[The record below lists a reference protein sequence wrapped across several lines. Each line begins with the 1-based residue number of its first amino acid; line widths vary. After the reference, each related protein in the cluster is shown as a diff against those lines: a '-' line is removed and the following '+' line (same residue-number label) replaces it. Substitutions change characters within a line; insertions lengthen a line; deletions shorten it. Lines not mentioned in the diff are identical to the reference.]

1 MTFPATD
8 CAFEGFRLTRR
19 APVAVL
25 SWAAAYAVFIAIL
38 FLRVG
43 PHFVTVLSV
52 ITEMQ
57 AQGQTEPSPED
68 VERLMQA
75 YGVIIGWAMPLG
87 LLFSALIST
96 AIVRSVI
103 RPDERKFG
111 YLRVGKDE
119 LRVLGASLI
128 VSLIMFGVTFAGF
141 MIVTVAMAGAMAL
154 PALWLVV
161 VLLSLGVIALLAW
174 LSVRLSLVVPSTFAE
189 GRIVLKPA
197 FAMTGKKVF
206 WPLLGMAIIAG
217 VMAMLVGLLGSAVA
231 APLSLMVGG
240 NERLIAMEGASVP
253 SLLSALGPMLAVSL
267 VVQAV
272 LSAAQVAIMYAPFSA
287 AYLQL
292 KGAPRPCTDGED
304 A

>member
-38 FLRVG
+38 FLLVG

-128 VSLIMFGVTFAGF
+128 VSLIMFGVTLAGF

-189 GRIVLKPA
+189 GRIVLKSA

-292 KGAPRPCTDGED
+292 KGAPRP
-304 A
+304 

>member
-25 SWAAAYAVFIAIL
+25 SWAAAYAVFIGL
-38 FLRVG
+38 MFLLVG

-68 VERLMQA
+68 IERLAQA

-87 LLFSALIST
+87 LLFSAVIST
-96 AIVRSVI
+96 AIARSVI
-103 RPDERKFG
+103 RPEDRKFG

-119 LRVLGASLI
+119 LRVLGASLL
-128 VSLIMFGVTFAGF
+128 VFLIMFAVTLAGF
-141 MIVTVAMAGAMAL
+141 MIVTAAMAGAMAL

-161 VLLSLGVIALLAW
+161 VLLSLAIIGLLVW

-189 GRIVLKPA
+189 GRIMLKPA

-217 VMAMLVGLLGSAVA
+217 IMAMLVGLLGSAVA
-231 APLSLMVGG
+231 APLNLMVGG
-240 NERLIAMEGASVP
+240 SEQLVAMQGVSVP

-272 LSAAQVAIMYAPFSA
+272 LSAAQIVIMYAPFSA

-292 KGAPRPCTDGED
+292 KGAPSV
-304 A
+304 

>member
-19 APVAVL
+19 APLAVL
-25 SWAAAYAVFIAIL
+25 SWAAAYAVFIGL
-38 FLRVG
+38 MFLLVG

-68 VERLMQA
+68 VERLAQA
-75 YGVIIGWAMPLG
+75 YGVILGCAMPLG
-87 LLFSALIST
+87 LLFSAVIST
-96 AIVRSVI
+96 AIARSVI
-103 RPDERKFG
+103 RPEDRKFG

-119 LRVLGASLI
+119 LRVLGASLL
-128 VSLIMFGVTFAGF
+128 VSLIMFAVTFAGF
-141 MIVTVAMAGAMAL
+141 MVVTVATAGAMAL

-161 VLLSLGVIALLAW
+161 VLLSLAIIGLLIW

-189 GRIVLKPA
+189 GRIMLKPA

-217 VMAMLVGLLGSAVA
+217 IMAMLVGLLGSAVA

-240 NERLIAMEGASVP
+240 SEQLVAMQGASVP

-272 LSAAQVAIMYAPFSA
+272 LSAAQIVIMYAPFSA
-287 AYLQL
+287 AYLLL
-292 KGAPRPCTDGED
+292 KGAPR

>member
-38 FLRVG
+38 FLLVG

-161 VLLSLGVIALLAW
+161 VLLLLGVIALLAW

-292 KGAPRPCTDGED
+292 KGAPRP
-304 A
+304 

>member
-25 SWAAAYAVFIAIL
+25 SWAAAYAVFIGL
-38 FLRVG
+38 MFLLVG

-68 VERLMQA
+68 IERLAQA

-87 LLFSALIST
+87 LLFSAVIST
-96 AIVRSVI
+96 AIARSVI
-103 RPDERKFG
+103 RPEDRKFG

-119 LRVLGASLI
+119 LRVLGASLL
-128 VSLIMFGVTFAGF
+128 VFLIMFAVTLAGF
-141 MIVTVAMAGAMAL
+141 MIVTAAMAGAMAL

-161 VLLSLGVIALLAW
+161 VLLSLAIIGLLVW

-189 GRIVLKPA
+189 GRIMLKPA

-217 VMAMLVGLLGSAVA
+217 IMAMLVGLLGSAVA
-231 APLSLMVGG
+231 APLNLMVGG
-240 NERLIAMEGASVP
+240 SEQLVAMQGASVP

-272 LSAAQVAIMYAPFSA
+272 LSAAQIVIMYAPFSA

-292 KGAPRPCTDGED
+292 KGAPSV
-304 A
+304 

>member
-19 APVAVL
+19 APLAVL
-25 SWAAAYAVFIAIL
+25 SWAGAYAVFIGL
-38 FLRVG
+38 MFLLVG

-68 VERLMQA
+68 VERLAQA

-87 LLFSALIST
+87 LLFSAVIST
-96 AIVRSVI
+96 AIARSVI
-103 RPDERKFG
+103 RPEDRKFG

-119 LRVLGASLI
+119 LRVLGASLL
-128 VSLIMFGVTFAGF
+128 VSLIMFAVTFAGF
-141 MIVTVAMAGAMAL
+141 MVVTVATAGAMAL

-161 VLLSLGVIALLAW
+161 VLLSLAIIGLLIW

-189 GRIVLKPA
+189 GRIMVKPA

-206 WPLLGMAIIAG
+206 WPLLGTAIIAG
-217 VMAMLVGLLGSAVA
+217 IMAMLVGLLGSAVA

-240 NERLIAMEGASVP
+240 SEQLVAMQGASVP

-272 LSAAQVAIMYAPFSA
+272 LSAAQIVIMYAPFSA

-292 KGAPRPCTDGED
+292 KGAPRV
-304 A
+304 

>member
-25 SWAAAYAVFIAIL
+25 SWAAAYAVFIGIL
-38 FLRVG
+38 FLLVG

-75 YGVIIGWAMPLG
+75 YAAIIGWAMPLG
-87 LLFSALIST
+87 LLFSAVIST
-96 AIVRSVI
+96 AIARAVI

-119 LRVLGASLI
+119 FRVLGASLI
-128 VSLIMFGVTFAGF
+128 VSLIMFVVSFIGF
-141 MIVTVAMAGAMAL
+141 MIATVAMAGAMTL

-161 VLLSLGVIALLAW
+161 VLLSLAIIGLLIW
-174 LSVRLSLVVPSTFAE
+174 LSVRLSLVVPATFAE
-189 GRIVLKPA
+189 GRVVLKSA

-217 VMAMLVGLLGSAVA
+217 VLAMLVGLLGSAVA

-240 NERLIAMEGASVP
+240 NERLVAMEGANVAG
-253 SLLSALGPMLAVSL
+253 LLSALGPMLVVSL

-272 LSAAQVAIMYAPFSA
+272 LSAAQIVIMYAPFSA

-292 KGAPRPCTDGED
+292 KGAPR

>member
-19 APVAVL
+19 APLAVL
-25 SWAAAYAVFIAIL
+25 SWAAAYAVFIGL
-38 FLRVG
+38 MFLLVG

-52 ITEMQ
+52 ISEMQ

-68 VERLMQA
+68 VERLAQA

-87 LLFSALIST
+87 LLFSAVIST
-96 AIVRSVI
+96 AIARSVI
-103 RPDERKFG
+103 RPEDRKFG

-119 LRVLGASLI
+119 LRVLGASLL
-128 VSLIMFGVTFAGF
+128 VSLIMFAVTFAGF
-141 MIVTVAMAGAMAL
+141 MVVTLATAGAMAL

-161 VLLSLGVIALLAW
+161 VLLSLAIIGLLIW

-189 GRIVLKPA
+189 GRIMLKPA

-217 VMAMLVGLLGSAVA
+217 IMAMLVGLLGSAVA

-240 NERLIAMEGASVP
+240 SEQLVAMQGASVP

-272 LSAAQVAIMYAPFSA
+272 LSAAQIVIMYAPFSA

-292 KGAPRPCTDGED
+292 KGA
-304 A
+304 AQA

>member
-8 CAFEGFRLTRR
+8 CTFEGFRLTRR

-38 FLRVG
+38 FLLVG

-128 VSLIMFGVTFAGF
+128 VSLIMFGVTLAGF

-189 GRIVLKPA
+189 GRIVLKSA

-292 KGAPRPCTDGED
+292 KGAPRP
-304 A
+304 

>member
-1 MTFPATD
+1 MIFPATD

-19 APVAVL
+19 APLAVL
-25 SWAAAYAVFIAIL
+25 SWAAAYAVFIGL
-38 FLRVG
+38 MFLLVG

-68 VERLMQA
+68 VERLAQA

-87 LLFSALIST
+87 LLFSAVIST
-96 AIVRSVI
+96 AIARSVI
-103 RPDERKFG
+103 RPEDRKFG

-119 LRVLGASLI
+119 LRVLGASLL
-128 VSLIMFGVTFAGF
+128 VSLIMFAVTFAGF
-141 MIVTVAMAGAMAL
+141 MVVTVARAGAMAL

-161 VLLSLGVIALLAW
+161 VLLSLAIIGLLIW
-174 LSVRLSLVVPSTFAE
+174 LSVRLSLVVPSTFGE
-189 GRIVLKPA
+189 GRIMLKPA

-217 VMAMLVGLLGSAVA
+217 IMAMLVGLLGSAVA
-231 APLSLMVGG
+231 APLSLLVGG
-240 NERLIAMEGASVP
+240 SEQLVAMQGASVP

-272 LSAAQVAIMYAPFSA
+272 LSAAQIVIMYAPFSA

-292 KGAPRPCTDGED
+292 KGAPRV
-304 A
+304 

>member
-19 APVAVL
+19 APLAVL
-25 SWAAAYAVFIAIL
+25 SWAGAYAVFIGL
-38 FLRVG
+38 MFLLVG

-68 VERLMQA
+68 VERLAQA

-87 LLFSALIST
+87 LLFSAVIST
-96 AIVRSVI
+96 AIARSVI
-103 RPDERKFG
+103 RPEDRKFG

-119 LRVLGASLI
+119 LRVLGASLL
-128 VSLIMFGVTFAGF
+128 VSLIMFAVTFAGF
-141 MIVTVAMAGAMAL
+141 MIVTVATAGAMAL

-161 VLLSLGVIALLAW
+161 VLLSLAIIGLLIW

-189 GRIVLKPA
+189 GRIMLKPA

-217 VMAMLVGLLGSAVA
+217 MMAMLVGLLGSAVA

-240 NERLIAMEGASVP
+240 SEQLVAMQGASVP

-272 LSAAQVAIMYAPFSA
+272 LSAAQIVIMYAPFSA

-292 KGAPRPCTDGED
+292 KGTPRV
-304 A
+304 

>member
-19 APVAVL
+19 APLAVL
-25 SWAAAYAVFIAIL
+25 SWAAAYAVFIGL
-38 FLRVG
+38 MFLLVG

-68 VERLMQA
+68 VERLAQA

-87 LLFSALIST
+87 LLFSAVIST
-96 AIVRSVI
+96 AIARSVI
-103 RPDERKFG
+103 RPEDSKFG

-119 LRVLGASLI
+119 LRVLGASLL
-128 VSLIMFGVTFAGF
+128 VSLIMFAVTFAGF
-141 MIVTVAMAGAMAL
+141 MIVTVATAGAMAL
-154 PALWLVV
+154 PALWLAV
-161 VLLSLGVIALLAW
+161 VLLSLAIIGLLIW

-189 GRIVLKPA
+189 GRIMLKPA

-217 VMAMLVGLLGSAVA
+217 IMAMLVGLLGSAVA

-240 NERLIAMEGASVP
+240 SEQLVAMQGASVP

-272 LSAAQVAIMYAPFSA
+272 LSAAQIVIMYAPFSA

-292 KGAPRPCTDGED
+292 KGA
-304 A
+304 AQA

>member
-19 APVAVL
+19 APLAVL
-25 SWAAAYAVFIAIL
+25 SWAAAYAVFIGL
-38 FLRVG
+38 MFLLVG

-68 VERLMQA
+68 VERLAQA

-87 LLFSALIST
+87 LLFSAVIST
-96 AIVRSVI
+96 AIARSVI
-103 RPDERKFG
+103 RPEDRKFG

-119 LRVLGASLI
+119 LRVLGASLL
-128 VSLIMFGVTFAGF
+128 VSLIMFAVTFVGF
-141 MIVTVAMAGAMAL
+141 MIVTLATAGAMAL

-161 VLLSLGVIALLAW
+161 VLLSLAIIGLLIW

-189 GRIVLKPA
+189 GRIMLKPA

-217 VMAMLVGLLGSAVA
+217 IMAMLVGLLGSAVA

-240 NERLIAMEGASVP
+240 SEQLVAMQGASVP

-272 LSAAQVAIMYAPFSA
+272 LSAAQIVIMYAPFSA

-292 KGAPRPCTDGED
+292 KGA
-304 A
+304 AQA

>member
-25 SWAAAYAVFIAIL
+25 SWAAAYAVFIGL
-38 FLRVG
+38 MFLLVG

-68 VERLMQA
+68 VERLAQA

-87 LLFSALIST
+87 LLFSAVIST
-96 AIVRSVI
+96 AIARSVI
-103 RPDERKFG
+103 RPEDRKFG

-119 LRVLGASLI
+119 LRVLGASLL
-128 VSLIMFGVTFAGF
+128 VSLIMFAVTFAGF
-141 MIVTVAMAGAMAL
+141 MVVTVATAGAMAL

-161 VLLSLGVIALLAW
+161 VLLSLAIIGLLIW

-189 GRIVLKPA
+189 GRIMVKPA

-206 WPLLGMAIIAG
+206 WPLLGTAIIAG
-217 VMAMLVGLLGSAVA
+217 IMAMLVGLLGSAVA

-240 NERLIAMEGASVP
+240 SEQLVAMQGASVP

-272 LSAAQVAIMYAPFSA
+272 LSAAQIVIMYAPFSA

-292 KGAPRPCTDGED
+292 KGAPRV
-304 A
+304 

>member
-38 FLRVG
+38 FLLVG

-96 AIVRSVI
+96 AIARSVI

-128 VSLIMFGVTFAGF
+128 VSLIMFGVTLAGF

-292 KGAPRPCTDGED
+292 KGAPRP
-304 A
+304 

>member
-1 MTFPATD
+1 M
-8 CAFEGFRLTRR
+8 
-19 APVAVL
+19 
-25 SWAAAYAVFIAIL
+25 
-38 FLRVG
+38 FLLVG

-57 AQGQTEPSPED
+57 AQGQTEPSPE
-68 VERLMQA
+68 VMERLAQA
-75 YGVIIGWAMPLG
+75 YGFIFVWAMPLG
-87 LLFSALIST
+87 LLFSAVISA
-96 AIVRSVI
+96 AIARSVI
-103 RPDERKFG
+103 RPEDRKFG
-111 YLRVGKDE
+111 YLRLGKDE

-128 VSLIMFGVTFAGF
+128 VSLIMFAASFVGF
-141 MIVTVAMAGAMAL
+141 MVVGMAAAGAMAL

-161 VLLSLGVIALLAW
+161 VLLSLAIIGLLIW
-174 LSVRLSLVVPSTFAE
+174 LSVRLSLVVPATFAE
-189 GRIVLKPA
+189 GRIVVKQA
-197 FAMTGKKVF
+197 FALTGQKVF

-240 NERLIAMEGASVP
+240 AERLATMEGASVP
-253 SLLSALGPMLAVSL
+253 SLLSALGPTLAVSL

-272 LSAAQVAIMYAPFSA
+272 LSAAQIVIMYAPFSA

-292 KGAPRPCTDGED
+292 KGAPR

>member
-38 FLRVG
+38 FLLVG

-96 AIVRSVI
+96 AIARSVI

-161 VLLSLGVIALLAW
+161 VLLSLAVIALLAW

-292 KGAPRPCTDGED
+292 KGAPRP
-304 A
+304 

>member
-19 APVAVL
+19 APLAVL
-25 SWAAAYAVFIAIL
+25 SWAAAYAVFIGL
-38 FLRVG
+38 MFLLVG

-52 ITEMQ
+52 IAEMQ

-68 VERLMQA
+68 VERLAQA

-87 LLFSALIST
+87 LLFSAVIST
-96 AIVRSVI
+96 AIARSVI
-103 RPDERKFG
+103 RPEDRKFG

-119 LRVLGASLI
+119 LRVLGASLL
-128 VSLIMFGVTFAGF
+128 VSLIMFAVTFAGF
-141 MIVTVAMAGAMAL
+141 MIVTVATAGAMAL

-161 VLLSLGVIALLAW
+161 VLLSLAIIGLLIW

-189 GRIVLKPA
+189 GRIMLKPA

-217 VMAMLVGLLGSAVA
+217 IMAMLVGLLGSAVA

-240 NERLIAMEGASVP
+240 SEQLVAMQGASVP

-272 LSAAQVAIMYAPFSA
+272 LSAAQIVIMYAPFSA

-292 KGAPRPCTDGED
+292 KGAPRV
-304 A
+304 

>member
-19 APVAVL
+19 APLAVL
-25 SWAAAYAVFIAIL
+25 SWAAAYAVFIGL
-38 FLRVG
+38 MFLLVG

-68 VERLMQA
+68 VERLAQA

-87 LLFSALIST
+87 LLFSAVIST
-96 AIVRSVI
+96 AIARSVI
-103 RPDERKFG
+103 RPEDRRFG

-119 LRVLGASLI
+119 LRVLGASLL
-128 VSLIMFGVTFAGF
+128 VSLIMFAVTFAGF
-141 MIVTVAMAGAMAL
+141 MIVTLATAGAMAL

-161 VLLSLGVIALLAW
+161 VVLSLAIIGLLIW

-189 GRIVLKPA
+189 GRIMLKPA

-206 WPLLGMAIIAG
+206 WPLLGTAIIAG
-217 VMAMLVGLLGSAVA
+217 IMAMLVGLLGSAVA

-240 NERLIAMEGASVP
+240 SEQLVAMQGASVP

-272 LSAAQVAIMYAPFSA
+272 LSAAQIVIMYAPFSA

-292 KGAPRPCTDGED
+292 KGAPH